1 MKVLR
6 VVSILIVL
14 IMLSGCL
21 TGHDYRSFGRSAM
34 ERKDYVSA
42 IDYFKTAVNM
52 DPSNEY
58 NHAWLGVAYDEM
70 GQYNDAI
77 VHLKKA
83 TELNPKNAASHNR
96 LGAAYHH
103 AGKNQEA
110 VTALKKAIHLN
121 PTEPSN
127 FRWLANAYNDL
138 KQYDDAIAAAKRAI
152 ELKPDLASA
161 YNALG
166 ISHGKKKQYAE
177 AFNAFKKVIEL
188 NPKLAKA
195 HFNYGY
201 LLMEKN
207 SFKEALSYMKKAV
220 ELEPNDAENNIGLS
234 AVYTHGGKYAD
245 ALDAVNKA
253 IELQTTTGIGAT
265 VDIGFLM
272 DFWAGLK
279 HYLIVSALMENSPAS
294 KVGIQVGDKIIEIDG
309 KSTAGWDRE
318 KTVQHLRGAEGTKVV
333 LTIERKEA
341 KKSIEQTVVR
351 EKIYS
356 KGAAFSFGLRSL
368 IHRYKGN
375 KEESFKDAEKAYS
388 LDSTDDGV
396 RMSIGAAYLDRG
408 NYDEAIKLLSQV
420 KDGAPARVLEATAYA
435 RQKDFKKAAAIYNA
449 VSEDD
454 EYFSASVPRRE
465 DLKALFVEFK
475 PIMAE
480 HRKKAKENE
489 AKGDYKNALAELSE
503 AIKVADDSDAK
514 DLRGEILRLV
524 RRMPSTPE
532 ISEEARRHALRG
544 EAMIRNGE
552 FENAAKEFKKAI
564 KIAPYAAKLYFNTA
578 LLYADMKRYPEAIRY
593 MKAYT
598 EMAPEAPDVRTAKD
612 EIIKWE
618 YLMEKGKK

>member
-14 IMLSGCL
+14 IMLTGCL
-21 TGHDYRSFGRSAM
+21 TGHDYMRFGRSAV

-52 DPSNEY
+52 EPSNAY
-58 NHAWLGVAYDEM
+58 NHAWLGRAYFEM

-83 TELNPKNAASHNR
+83 TELNPKGEDFYAL
-96 LGAAYHH
+96 LGMAYSR

-110 VTALKKAIHLN
+110 VTALKKAIHLK
-121 PTEPSN
+121 PTDPDN
-127 FRWLANAYNDL
+127 FTWLAHTYNYL

-152 ELKPDLASA
+152 ELKSDYAEA

-166 ISHGKKKQYAE
+166 IAYGKKKQYAE

-195 HFNYGY
+195 HFNYGH

-220 ELEPNDAENNIGLS
+220 ELDPNDAENNIGLL
-234 AVYTHGGKYAD
+234 AVYTHDGKYDD
-245 ALDAVNKA
+245 ALAAVNKV
-253 IELQTTTGIGAT
+253 ITLQTITGIGINSSIEGGYT
-265 VDIGFLM
+265 VVKGVM
-272 DFWAGLK
+272 EKGLAK
-279 HYLIVSALMENSPAS
+279 KAD
-294 KVGIQVGDKIIEIDG
+294 IQVGDKIIKVDG
-309 KSTAGWDRE
+309 KSTKGWTGE
-318 KTVQHLRGAEGTKVV
+318 KVTQSLRGAAGTQVV

-341 KKSIEQTVVR
+341 KRPLEQTVVR

-356 KGAAFSFGLRSL
+356 KGASTSFGFRSL

-375 KEESFKDAEKAYS
+375 KEESFKDAEKAHS
-388 LDSTDDGV
+388 LDSTDDWV
-396 RMSIGAAYLDRG
+396 RIPLGAAYLDNG
-408 NYDEAIKLLSQV
+408 KFDEAIKLLSLV
-420 KDGAPARVLEATAYA
+420 NESPPARILEATAYA
-435 RQKDFKKAAAIYNA
+435 RLKDFKKASAIYNA
-449 VSEDD
+449 ITEDD
-454 EYFSASVPRRE
+454 EYFSTSVPRRE
-465 DLKALFVEFK
+465 DQKALFVEFK
-475 PIMAE
+475 PLIAE

-532 ISEEARRHALRG
+532 ISEEARKHALRG
-544 EAMIRNGE
+544 EVMIRNGE
-552 FENAAKEFKKAI
+552 FENAAKEFKTAI
-564 KIAPYAAKLYFNTA
+564 KMAPYAAKLYFNTA
-578 LLYADMKRYPEAIRY
+578 ILYADMKKYPEAIRH
-593 MKAYT
+593 MKTYT

-612 EIIKWE
+612 EMIKWE
-618 YLMEKGKK
+618 YLMEKKK